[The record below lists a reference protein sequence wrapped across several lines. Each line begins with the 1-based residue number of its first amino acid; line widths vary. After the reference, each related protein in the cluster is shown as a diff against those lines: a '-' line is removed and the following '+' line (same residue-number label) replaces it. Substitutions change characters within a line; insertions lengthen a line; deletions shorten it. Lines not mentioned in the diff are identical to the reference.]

1 MIYYKYNKYN
11 FSYKEENQM
20 KFPDGKDLCTVKIG
34 EKGQIVIPKNMR
46 DMFGIKAGD
55 SLLLMADKDRGIAI
69 VNDASFLTELFAN
82 MEGKHEGN

>member
-1 MIYYKYNKYN
+1 
-11 FSYKEENQM
+11 M

-55 SLLLMADKDRGIAI
+55 TLLLMADKERGIAI
-69 VNDASFLTELFAN
+69 VNDTGFLNAVFAGL
-82 MEGKHEGN
+82 EGADGSH

>member
-1 MIYYKYNKYN
+1 
-11 FSYKEENQM
+11 M

-55 SLLLMADKDRGIAI
+55 SLLLMADKERGIAI
-69 VNDASFLTELFAN
+69 VNDTGFLTELFSN
-82 MEGKHEGN
+82 MEGKHEGH

>member
-1 MIYYKYNKYN
+1 
-11 FSYKEENQM
+11 M

-69 VNDASFLTELFAN
+69 VNDTSFLTELFMS
-82 MEGKHEGN
+82 MEGGNGGH

>member
-1 MIYYKYNKYN
+1 
-11 FSYKEENQM
+11 M
-20 KFPDGKDLCTVKIG
+20 KVPDGRDLCTVKIG

-69 VNDASFLTELFAN
+69 VNDTSFLTELFEN
-82 MEGKHEGN
+82 LEGKHEGH

>member
-1 MIYYKYNKYN
+1 
-11 FSYKEENQM
+11 M

-55 SLLLMADKDRGIAI
+55 TLLLMADKERGIAI
-69 VNDASFLTELFAN
+69 VNDTGFLNAVFGGLEDQN
-82 MEGKHEGN
+82 GSH

>member
-1 MIYYKYNKYN
+1 
-11 FSYKEENQM
+11 M
-20 KFPDGKDLCTVKIG
+20 KFPDGRDLCTVKIG

-69 VNDASFLTELFAN
+69 VNDTSFLTERFENL
-82 MEGKHEGN
+82 EGKHEGH

>member
-1 MIYYKYNKYN
+1 
-11 FSYKEENQM
+11 M
-20 KFPDGKDLCTVKIG
+20 KFPDGRDVCTVKIG

-69 VNDASFLTELFAN
+69 VNDTGFLNGIFAN
-82 MEGKHEGN
+82 LEGIDGSNRN

>member
-1 MIYYKYNKYN
+1 
-11 FSYKEENQM
+11 M

-46 DMFGIKAGD
+46 DMFNIKAGD

-69 VNDASFLTELFAN
+69 VNDTGFLSELFDG
-82 MEGKHEGN
+82 MEGKHGRN

>member
-1 MIYYKYNKYN
+1 
-11 FSYKEENQM
+11 M
-20 KFPDGKDLCTVKIG
+20 KFPDDKDLCTVKIG

-69 VNDASFLTELFAN
+69 VNDTSFLGDLFAN
-82 MEGKHEGN
+82 MEGKNESH

>member
-1 MIYYKYNKYN
+1 
-11 FSYKEENQM
+11 M
-20 KFPDGKDLCTVKIG
+20 KFPDDKDLCTVKIG

-69 VNDASFLTELFAN
+69 VNDTGFLTELFAN
-82 MEGKHEGN
+82 MEGGHESH

>member
-1 MIYYKYNKYN
+1 
-11 FSYKEENQM
+11 M

-69 VNDASFLTELFAN
+69 VNDTSFLSELFAN
-82 MEGKHEGN
+82 MEGKNESH

>member
-1 MIYYKYNKYN
+1 
-11 FSYKEENQM
+11 M
-20 KFPDGKDLCTVKIG
+20 KFPDGHDLCTVKIG

-69 VNDASFLTELFAN
+69 VNDTGFLNGIFAN
-82 MEGKHEGN
+82 LEGMDGSDRN

>member
-1 MIYYKYNKYN
+1 
-11 FSYKEENQM
+11 M

-55 SLLLMADKDRGIAI
+55 SLLLMADQDRGIAI
-69 VNDASFLTELFAN
+69 VNDTSFLTELFAG
-82 MEGKHEGN
+82 MEGKNEGH